1 MPHRD
6 AGIELWLVRLDV
18 DAESI
23 ERASELLSADERQ
36 RAARF
41 HFPRDA
47 ARFVAGRGALRTILG
62 TRLAVDPAEI
72 RLVYGAHGKPD
83 LGAPFDRDGL
93 RFNLSHSEGL
103 AICAL
108 ARDRRIGV
116 DIERLRPLADWEA
129 IAERMFT
136 LQETHDLRRL
146 PEAERPEAFF
156 TCWTRHE
163 ARIKALGEGIGRA
176 RDLAAADGW
185 TRRTLRPAPDYLA
198 TVAVEGPIARLVCR
212 AWPPAHP

>member
-1 MPHRD
+1 MLDRD
-6 AGIELWLVRLDV
+6 AGIDLWLVGLDV

-23 ERASELLSADERQ
+23 ERASGLLSPHERQ

-47 ARFVAGRGALRTILG
+47 ARFVVGRGALRLILG

-72 RLVYGAHGKPD
+72 RLVYGAHGKPE

-93 RFNLSHSEGL
+93 HFNLSHSESL

-108 ARDRRIGV
+108 ARGRRIGV
-116 DIERLRPLADWEA
+116 DIERVRPLVDWEA

-136 LQETHDLRRL
+136 PRETHDLRRL
-146 PEAERPEAFF
+146 PEAERFETFF

-176 RDLAAADGW
+176 RDRAAAAGW
-185 TRRTLRPAPDYLA
+185 TLRTLRPAPDYLA

-212 AWPPAHP
+212 AWPPKHP